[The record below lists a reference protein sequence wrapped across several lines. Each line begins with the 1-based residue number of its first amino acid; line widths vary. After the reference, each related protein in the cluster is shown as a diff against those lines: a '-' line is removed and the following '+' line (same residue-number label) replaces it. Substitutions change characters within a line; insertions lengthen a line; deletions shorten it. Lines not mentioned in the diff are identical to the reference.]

1 MLRCKKESIVSR
13 INAAFIESKL
23 LFQNQSFISK
33 WLFQF
38 KFETSFLKLKS
49 SFWIRSFC
57 FGINASFPTSYK
69 NSNSKLRF
77 QLVITNQTWRFVSRT
92 ETFLPEQKLF
102 FSGNMLPIS
111 ETKLQFW
118 KRASN
123 LSCNNKLEMKLWIWI
138 LLTYSKQ
145 ILDFKKE
152 ASNLKFYNNLEVN
165 KFYLTNQEIAKFR
178 GL

>member
-49 SFWIRSFC
+49 PFWIRSFC
-57 FGINASFPTSYK
+57 LGINASFPTCYK
-69 NSNSKLRF
+69 NSYSKLRF
-77 QLVITNQTWRFVSRT
+77 QLVITNQTWSFVSGT
-92 ETFLPEQKLF
+92 ETFLPEPKLF

-118 KRASN
+118 KRASS

-138 LLTYSKQ
+138 LLTYWKQ
-145 ILDFKKE
+145 SWIIKKK
-152 ASNLKFYNNLEVN
+152 L
-165 KFYLTNQEIAKFR
+165 QI
-178 GL
+178 